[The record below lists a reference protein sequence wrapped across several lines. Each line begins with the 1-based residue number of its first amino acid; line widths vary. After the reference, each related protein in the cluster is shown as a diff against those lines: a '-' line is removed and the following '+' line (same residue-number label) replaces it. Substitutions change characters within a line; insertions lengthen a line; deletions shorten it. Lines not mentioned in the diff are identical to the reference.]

1 MGQKIWGMLT
11 DYEGRWVAVDKGGRV
26 LAHGATLPDV
36 IKAVSDRPQRVTY
49 LYAAAETINAE
60 S

>member
-11 DYEGRWVAVDKGGRV
+11 DYEGRWVAVDNGGKV
-26 LAHGATLPDV
+26 LAHADTLPAV
-36 IKAVSDRPQRVTY
+36 IQAVSDRPQRVTF

-60 S
+60 A